1 MLIYRIIILLFL
13 ILFPLV
19 LRAEESVPVVS
30 NEFITIVNP
39 VRVSAYNPDTL
50 SSIKMQHQVLTL
62 RNIPAT
68 WLFSYDVLALPNIDT
83 FRPDATNYE
92 IGLWLEVSPELARDA
107 GVPFVPADSWHRAK
121 SIFLSGYPP
130 SDRLKLI
137 DTIFNK
143 YHSLYGQHPK
153 SVGAW
158 WVDSFSLDYI
168 QQKYQVIANLGVADQ
183 FSTDGYHVWGQYWA
197 APFYPAKSHTG
208 LPASSLDQKV
218 DIVNLQWAPRDP
230 IHGYGQDKASLFSS
244 QDYYTIGKD
253 SEYLK
258 KLIQTYASQ
267 NTNGFGQFTIG
278 LEGDMSPESYLGQ
291 YSKILD
297 AIKEISAASN
307 YQLTNMS
314 QFANWYRER
323 YPGLSR
329 PYLTVSPDLLGEAKP
344 SIWYQSPNYRIHFL
358 HDQTTKT
365 LSIRDFRVYPS
376 GFREPYFDSPNTELD
391 LYINLPSVIDSASNP
406 NEVWAITDVDLKVEN
421 RAESLLLNLGQDRQI
436 MLNPD
441 HLQLTNIS
449 LPDIIQK
456 SPLLDIS
463 ASKNTLTPIKSW
475 SYQRGGY
482 SFESLT
488 IEATFLLATKKVQFI
503 FGIYLITALIISVY
517 ILRTQKRV
525 SVKLTILTLFI
536 VTPLIGFQ
544 IWSKQNSLK
553 YSVSN
558 DEIVALQKLRSY
570 PDGRIVVHDKNCLQC
585 QWTTP
590 YKPAAFANKR
600 EYVAKFSQK
609 PIVYSKDVF
618 ESPSRADAKTALDKL
633 GAKYIYTVKY
643 DNYLETPPFSP
654 GDLGITKIFENASSQ
669 IWQVNQ

>member
-1 MLIYRIIILLFL
+1 
-13 ILFPLV
+13 
-19 LRAEESVPVVS
+19 
-30 NEFITIVNP
+30 
-39 VRVSAYNPDTL
+39 
-50 SSIKMQHQVLTL
+50 MQHQVLSL
-62 RNIPAT
+62 RNLPAT
-68 WLFSYDVLALPNIDT
+68 WLFSYDVLALPNINT
-83 FRPDATNYE
+83 FTPDSTKYE
-92 IGLWLEVSPELARDA
+92 IGLWLEVSPDLARDA
-107 GVPFVPADSWHRAK
+107 GVVFVSADSWHRAK
-121 SIFLSGYPP
+121 SIFLSGYSQ
-130 SDRLKLI
+130 SDRIKLI
-137 DTIFNK
+137 DTIFAK
-143 YHSLYGQHPK
+143 YHSLYSRYPK

-208 LPASSLDQKV
+208 LPASSLDQKI
-218 DIVNLQWAPRDP
+218 DIVNIQWAPRDP

-258 KLIQTYASQ
+258 KLIRTYASQ
-267 NTNGFGQFTIG
+267 GTNGFGQFTIG

-291 YSKILD
+291 YSQILD
-297 AIKEISAASN
+297 AIKELSIERN
-307 YQLTNMS
+307 YKLTNMS

-323 YPGLSR
+323 YPSLSS
-329 PYLTVSPDLLGEAKP
+329 PYLTVSHNLLGENKQ

-358 HDQTTKT
+358 HDPTTKT
-365 LSIRDFRVYPS
+365 FIIRDFRVYPS
-376 GFREPYFDSPNTELD
+376 GFQEPYFESPNTELD

-406 NEVWAITDVDLKVEN
+406 NEAWVITDVDLKVEN
-421 RAESLLLNLGQDRQI
+421 QGESLFINLGQDRQI
-436 MLNPD
+436 VLNPN

-449 LPDIIQK
+449 SPDIIQK

-463 ASKNTLTPIKSW
+463 ASRNTLTPIKSW
-475 SYQRGGY
+475 PYERGGY
-482 SFESLT
+482 SFESLS
-488 IEATFLLATKKVQFI
+488 IEATFLLETKKVQLIFALYFI
-503 FGIYLITALIISVY
+503 VTLIAIFY
-517 ILRTQKRV
+517 ILKSKKRV
-525 SVKLTILTLFI
+525 LIKLTILSLLI

-544 IWSKQNSLK
+544 LWSKQNSFK
-553 YSVSN
+553 YSISN

-570 PDGRIVVHDKNCLQC
+570 PYGKIVVYDKNCLQC

-600 EYVAKFSQK
+600 DYVAKLSQK
-609 PIVYSKDVF
+609 PIVYSKDIF
-618 ESPSRADAKTALDKL
+618 DLPTRSEAKDALDKL

-643 DNYLETPPFSP
+643 DNYIETPPFSP

-669 IWQVNQ
+669 IWQVN